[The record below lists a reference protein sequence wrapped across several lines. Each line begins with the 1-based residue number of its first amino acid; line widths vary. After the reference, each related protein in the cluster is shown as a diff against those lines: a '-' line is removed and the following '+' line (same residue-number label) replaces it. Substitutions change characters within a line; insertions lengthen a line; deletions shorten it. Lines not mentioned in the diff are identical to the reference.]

1 MRFHWLIVPLGI
13 CVFSCASVVV
23 RADSWQDLYVPAV
36 FKNAAGQTMPYRLLK
51 PEKIEPGQAYP
62 LMLFL
67 HGVGERGTDNRK
79 QLANGANELAKQEIR
94 RKHPCFIVAPQCPGN
109 ARWADFDWT
118 LTTHKMPE
126 KPYAPLVMA
135 MELTDSL
142 ANELPV
148 DKRRVYI
155 TGLSMGGFGVWD
167 AIQRWPDRFAAAIPV
182 CGGGDVT
189 QAPRLKNLP
198 IWAFHGNLDVIVP
211 ASRTLSMIDAI
222 KAAGGSPKV
231 TTYPLAGHVCWVWAY
246 SDSSVADWLFS
257 QQKQ

>member
-1 MRFHWLIVPLGI
+1 MRFCRLALTFGVLA
-13 CVFSCASVVV
+13 FSSAAVH
-23 RADSWQDLYVPAV
+23 AESWQDLYVPAT

-94 RKHPCFIVAPQCPGN
+94 RKHPCFIVAPQCPGD
-109 ARWADFDWT
+109 AKWADFDWT
-118 LTTHKMPE
+118 ITTRKMPE

-135 MELTDSL
+135 MELTDTL

-148 DKRRVYI
+148 DKRRIYI

-167 AIQRWPDRFAAAIPV
+167 AIQRWPDRFTAAIPV
-182 CGGGDVT
+182 CGGGDVD
-189 QAPRLKNLP
+189 QAPKLRNLP
-198 IWAFHGNLDVIVP
+198 IWAFHGSLDLIVP
-211 ASRTLSMIDAI
+211 TSRTLSMIDAI

-231 TTYPLAGHVCWVWAY
+231 TTYPMVGHICWIWAY
-246 SDSSVADWLFS
+246 SDPNVADWLFS
-257 QQKQ
+257 QKK